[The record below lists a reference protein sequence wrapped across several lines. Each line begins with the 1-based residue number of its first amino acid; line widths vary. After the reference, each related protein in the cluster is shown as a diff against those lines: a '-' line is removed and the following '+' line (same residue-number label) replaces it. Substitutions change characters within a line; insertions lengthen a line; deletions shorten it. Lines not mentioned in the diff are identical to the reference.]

1 VSKTKTENVV
11 SIENVKKEIYF
22 PGITNSDLVLCS
34 KNHAASERQKGQ
46 QLPTCRPASDIGAV
60 EAALR
65 ASAERTTAQIFYPT
79 TGLVFDSVEEAYEFY
94 RFS

>member
-1 VSKTKTENVV
+1 
-11 SIENVKKEIYF
+11 
-22 PGITNSDLVLCS
+22 
-34 KNHAASERQKGQ
+34 
-46 QLPTCRPASDIGAV
+46 
-60 EAALR
+60 LR